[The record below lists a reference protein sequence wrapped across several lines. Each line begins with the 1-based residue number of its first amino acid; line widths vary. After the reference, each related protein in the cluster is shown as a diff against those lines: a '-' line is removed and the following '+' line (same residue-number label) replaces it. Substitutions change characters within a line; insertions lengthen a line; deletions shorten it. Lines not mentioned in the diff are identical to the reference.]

1 MTARFLYGFTCSNK
15 ILCKSVIVG
24 CFDLLNWP
32 WLVVHV
38 IIRLSTINPVA
49 FVQMF
54 EFPRLH
60 ADASITDTALPDD
73 RASSAH

>member
-1 MTARFLYGFTCSNK
+1 MLEADL
-15 ILCKSVIVG
+15 
-24 CFDLLNWP
+24 DLLNWP

-38 IIRLSTINPVA
+38 MIRLSTINPVA
-49 FVQMF
+49 FVQMV

-60 ADASITDTALPDD
+60 ADAPITDTALPDD